1 MQTFNEILLPDQT
14 LYAINANGDICKLA
28 ISGEYKDTKNPYY
41 LIGTDKIELIKYYIK
56 RLDES
61 IVYQNKVVNDGLDQ
75 IKQLQNT
82 KDKLYEVI
90 KSTI

>member
-1 MQTFNEILLPDQT
+1 M
-14 LYAINANGDICKLA
+14 LYKSNRF
-28 ISGEYKDTKNPYY
+28 
-41 LIGTDKIELIKYYIK
+41 KYYIK

-61 IVYQNKVVNDGLDQ
+61 IIYQNKVVNDGLAQ
-75 IKQLQNT
+75 IRQLQNT